1 MSVVTKNGT
10 VLTDEQLERI
20 AEQFEDGEWP
30 EGETR
35 IVRGRPQ
42 LFEEALKSV
51 TYKDTASEIAAMD
64 ARAASLG
71 LSRSEYLRALV
82 RRDLAK
88 IAKA

>member
-1 MSVVTKNGT
+1 MGVKTKNGV
-10 VLTDEQLERI
+10 VLSDDQLERI
-20 AEQFEDGEWP
+20 AERFEHGEWP

-35 IVRGRPQ
+35 IVRGRPH
-42 LFEEALKSV
+42 LFGEALKSI

-82 RRDLAK
+82 RRDLAGM
-88 IAKA
+88 A